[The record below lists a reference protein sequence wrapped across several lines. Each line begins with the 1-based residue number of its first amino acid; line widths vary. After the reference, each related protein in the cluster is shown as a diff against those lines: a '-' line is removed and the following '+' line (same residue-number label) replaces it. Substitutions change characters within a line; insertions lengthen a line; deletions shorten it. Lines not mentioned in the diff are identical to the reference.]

1 MNCRIAIAIL
11 VPLIFCAAA
20 STQTAQTAPASPST
34 PQTVRLR
41 KGMLLKLETV
51 EALDPATA
59 RAGDDVPLRFKR
71 ALYVEGITIIP
82 AGTLVHSTVV
92 KVTPA
97 GRHCA
102 TGEVVWNLSSITLP
116 DSSVVRTH
124 VRYTAAPGGD
134 VYVPESIQDKASQET
149 SAGDRVGKG
158 IETTLAVPFIA
169 VALPIEGVKSLLRK
183 PVHGCAIYTHHRP
196 LRAHSSVAVEIRE
209 DHDVHF

>member
-1 MNCRIAIAIL
+1 MSRRTAIAIL

-20 STQTAQTAPASPST
+20 STQTAQAAPDSSST
-34 PQTVRLR
+34 PQTVRLQ
-41 KGMLLKLETV
+41 KGTMLKLQTL
-51 EALDPATA
+51 EALNPSTSH
-59 RAGDDVPLRFKR
+59 AGDDIPLRFMR
-71 ALYVEGITIIP
+71 SLTVDGITIIP
-82 AGTLVHSTVV
+82 AGALVHSTVV

-97 GRHCA
+97 GRHCPM
-102 TGEVVWNLSSITLP
+102 GEVVWHLSSITLP

-134 VYVPESIQDKASQET
+134 VYVPGSIGESRN
-149 SAGDRVGKG
+149 DRVGRA

-183 PVHGCAIYTHHRP
+183 PVHGCAIYSHHKP